1 MKYRYL
7 LFGLI
12 SAAVTVAACGGSG
25 GGASSPTAPSM
36 VPSVPSVL
44 QLWSREGI
52 RLDNGIAGYSGVLA
66 DTSTIQLTDG
76 RWRMYVFAGGQVR
89 SAISSDGLSFSME
102 SGSRLPEGYGQPRVI
117 RLDNGHLRIFTNG
130 MGGIISAI
138 SQDDGLTFTSED
150 GIRVNAS
157 SFGLTELTGPSN
169 IVRASDGRWRMY
181 FSDLP
186 RAGQTLVT
194 HSIHS
199 ASSSDLLNWYPDFGT
214 RIGPD
219 AELTGS
225 GEHPAAIA
233 NADGSISIFYFR
245 NDTFKL
251 MAATSNDGLIFA
263 TESDTGLSSQGDQAN
278 DPDLV
283 RISGGMVRMYYN
295 EGNEMGGRVR
305 SAVHSGTPPW

>member
-1 MKYRYL
+1 MRRRYL
-7 LFGLI
+7 LFELI
-12 SAAVTVAACGGSG
+12 ATIVVLTACGENGNTSV
-25 GGASSPTAPSM
+25 SPTAPTTVM
-36 VPSVPSVL
+36 PGP
-44 QLWSREGI
+44 QLWTREGI
-52 RLDNGIAGYSGVLA
+52 RLDNGLAGYSGVLA

-76 RWRMYVFAGGQVR
+76 RWRMYVFTGGQVR

-102 SGSRLPEGYGQPRVI
+102 PGSRLPEGYGQPRVI
-117 RLDNGHLRIFTNG
+117 RLSDERLRIFASG
-130 MGGIISAI
+130 VGGIRSAI
-138 SQDDGLTFTSED
+138 SQDDGMTFSRED
-150 GIRVNAS
+150 GTRVNAS
-157 SFGLTELTGPSN
+157 SFGLTDLTGPSN
-169 IVRASDGRWRMY
+169 IVRTYDGRWRMY

-186 RAGQTLVT
+186 RPGQTFMA
-194 HSIHS
+194 HSIYS
-199 ASSSDLLNWYPDFGT
+199 ASSSDLLNWHPDSGA
-214 RIGPD
+214 RIGPG

-225 GEHPAAIA
+225 GEHPAAIS
-233 NADGSISIFYFR
+233 NSDGSVSIFYFR

-251 MAATSNDGLIFA
+251 MAATSNDGLTFA

>member
-12 SAAVTVAACGGSG
+12 SAALVVTACGGSG
-25 GGASSPTAPSM
+25 DGVLSPTAPSM
-36 VPSVPSVL
+36 VPSGPSVL

-102 SGSRLPEGYGQPRVI
+102 SGSRLPEGYGQPRVV

-130 MGGIISAI
+130 MGGIISAV
-138 SQDDGLTFTSED
+138 SQDDGMTFTSEA

-169 IVRASDGRWRMY
+169 MVRISDGRWRMY
-181 FSDLP
+181 F
-186 RAGQTLVT
+186 
-194 HSIHS
+194 
-199 ASSSDLLNWYPDFGT
+199 
-214 RIGPD
+214 
-219 AELTGS
+219 
-225 GEHPAAIA
+225 
-233 NADGSISIFYFR
+233 
-245 NDTFKL
+245 
-251 MAATSNDGLIFA
+251 
-263 TESDTGLSSQGDQAN
+263 
-278 DPDLV
+278 
-283 RISGGMVRMYYN
+283 
-295 EGNEMGGRVR
+295 
-305 SAVHSGTPPW
+305 

>member
-1 MKYRYL
+1 MKYRCL

-12 SAAVTVAACGGSG
+12 SATFVVTACGANGD
-25 GGASSPTAPSM
+25 GALSPTAPSM
-36 VPSVPSVL
+36 VPSVL

-76 RWRMYVFAGGQVR
+76 RWRMYVFTGGQVR
-89 SAISSDGLSFSME
+89 SAISPDGLSFNME
-102 SGSRLPEGYGQPRVI
+102 PGSRLPEGYGQPRVV

-130 MGGIISAI
+130 MGGIISAV
-138 SQDDGLTFTSED
+138 SQDDGMTFTSEE

-169 IVRASDGRWRMY
+169 LVRTSDGRWRIY

-186 RAGQTLVT
+186 RAGQTLMP
-194 HSIHS
+194 HSIYS

-214 RIGPD
+214 RIGPK

-233 NADGSISIFYFR
+233 NADGSVSIFYFR
-245 NDTFKL
+245 NNTYEL
-251 MAATSNDGLIFA
+251 MAATSNDGLTFT
-263 TESDTGLSSQGDQAN
+263 TESDTGLSSQSSMAN

-283 RISGGMVRMYYN
+283 RLSGGTLRMYYN
-295 EGNEMGGRVR
+295 AGDATGGRVY
-305 SAVHSGTPPW
+305 SALHSGSPPW